1 MPSHAAIF
9 VTLTM
14 FDFLSVVAVL
24 VSLMFIGLAISS
36 FVMLITALSQHDRQ
50 RRELAVALRG
60 IQAGVEQNRQA
71 IQALADKIL
80 SSGQAAAVDLT
91 PPINETI
98 ASVQEEDLAFQLS
111 SDDLAEQ
118 PRPEPNEAPAMQEQD
133 NRLPD
138 SDWTQ
143 APPPGRFELAAKE
156 ILREIWNWII
166 VGEEKRP
173 EGVSMEYAV
182 ASNWLLRIGVVILV
196 TGIAFFLKYSIDAGL
211 LGERARVALSLLTGI
226 GMLMGGT
233 QILSGKYRLLGQG
246 MLGGGLAT
254 LYFSVFAA
262 CSFYHL
268 IAATPAFLLMIL
280 VTICAGVL
288 AVRLNSMLVEV
299 FGIIGAYTTPIL
311 LSTGEVNFAGLFSYL
326 LLLGLGIL
334 GTNYYKKWHL
344 LNFLSFL
351 FNYALFIGAMQR
363 YETRHF
369 WEVMPFLIAFFAL
382 YSTMVFL
389 FCLVRGSKSSLLDLL
404 ALIVNAGIFFV
415 AGYRLVEPVYGSIW
429 VAAITLGLSA
439 FYVAH
444 VYYCLLRRVLDREL
458 LLSFIALS
466 AFFLSLSLP
475 LILSDQWIT
484 LSWSLQALMM
494 IWLAGKLGSEF
505 LRLCACLLYA
515 LVLLRFCFLDLPGQ
529 YAAKFIENLPFTSF
543 LYGLLQRALSLGV
556 PIASMGLGFRLLR
569 EPESSSSLACAPGN
583 DIGQWVQRNRLRRFG
598 FIATAGMLFI
608 FLQLEMSRTVG
619 YLYPPLQMPVLTGVW
634 LAMSFVLLLRYL
646 ADPGSGLLTLLKF
659 FIAAVLI
666 KLFFFDLDEWDLH
679 ARNLPDAGG
688 GSSLL
693 YQGGYSFLDAL
704 MRLLDFSVVIG
715 FFAFAFLRLSQHRLD
730 AGIFR
735 AFLGSSAL
743 ALLFIYLTL
752 ELNTLLFHYISGL
765 RSGGISMLWS
775 LFGLGLVFSGIRYDL
790 RALRLTGLGLF
801 ALVAWKVFFID
812 LARLEQV
819 YCIVAFISLG
829 LLALAGSFA
838 YMKYRQSFISGQGEE
853 NP

>member
-1 MPSHAAIF
+1 MPSHATIF

-14 FDFLSVVAVL
+14 FDFLTVVAVL

-60 IQAGVEQNRQA
+60 IQAGVEQNRLA
-71 IQALADKIL
+71 IQALADKLL
-80 SSGQAAAVDLT
+80 SSGQAAVDLT

-98 ASVQEEDLAFQLS
+98 ASAQEEDLAFQLS

-118 PRPEPNEAPAMQEQD
+118 PGPEPNEAPTTQAQD
-133 NRLPD
+133 NPLSD
-138 SDWTQ
+138 SDWAQ
-143 APPPGRFELAAKE
+143 APPPGRFELAAKQ

-233 QILSGKYRLLGQG
+233 QMLGGKYRLLGQG

-262 CSFYHL
+262 CNFYHL

-311 LSTGEVNFAGLFSYL
+311 LSTGEVNFTGLFSYL

-363 YETRHF
+363 YDTGHF
-369 WEVMPFLIAFFAL
+369 WEVMPFLTAFFVL

-389 FCLVRGSKSSLLDLL
+389 FCLVRRSKSSLLDLL

-569 EPESSSSLACAPGN
+569 EPESSSSPACAPGN
-583 DIGQWVQRNRLRRFG
+583 DIGQWVQRNQLTG
-598 FIATAGMLFI
+598 LVFIATAGMLFI

-666 KLFFFDLDEWDLH
+666 KLFFFDLDDWDLH
-679 ARNLPDAGG
+679 ARNFPDAGG
-688 GSSLL
+688 GTTLL
-693 YQGGYSFLDAL
+693 YQGEYSFLNAF

-735 AFLGSSAL
+735 VFLGSSAL

-752 ELNTLLFHYISGL
+752 ELNTLLYHYISGL

-775 LFGLGLVFSGIRYDL
+775 LFGLGLVFAGIRYDL

-819 YCIVAFISLG
+819 YRIVAFISLG

-838 YMKYRQSFISGQGEE
+838 YMKYRQSFISGQGAEE
-853 NP
+853 L